1 MSEQKINSTNQD
13 INVRPSSLSHI
24 CILTFIGSGLSAI
37 VFLLIFLIYDL
48 IPDLLLQDEFAAN
61 GMILN
66 EITTK
71 ANRIFFFIMPILY
84 ALSITGA
91 VMMWKLKKKGFHLYT
106 IVQLLMLLLPFFMVT
121 DYSISFPNALIT
133 AIFIGAYSLNFS
145 QMR

>member
-1 MSEQKINSTNQD
+1 MPEQKINSTNQD

-37 VFLLIFLIYDL
+37 LFLLIFLIYDY
-48 IPDLLLQDEFAAN
+48 IPDLVQQDEFAAN
-61 GMILN
+61 GMILS
-66 EITTK
+66 EITTR
-71 ANRIFFFIMPILY
+71 ASRLFFLLMPILY

-91 VMMWKLKKKGFHLYT
+91 ILMWKLNKKGFHLYA
-106 IVQLLMLLLPFFMVT
+106 IVQMLMLLLPFFMVT

-133 AIFIGAYSLNFS
+133 ALFIGAYSLNLS